1 MYKIY
6 CELRDKNEKKDAD
19 VAKATGITKS
29 TFSDWKSGRSTP
41 KQDKLQKIAEYFN
54 VSVDYLMTG
63 NNDTSINSSTSKFS
77 NKNSLTTKDEKDI
90 RKKVDDI
97 LSQLNNDEALMF
109 DGEPMND
116 ETKELPKMPSLWT
129 RSYFV
134 STAGNVCSETIKKY
148 VENQKKRY

>member
-63 NNDTSINSSTSKFS
+63 NTDTSINSSTSKFS
-77 NKNSLTTKDEKDI
+77 NKTSLTTKDEKDI
-90 RKKVDDI
+90 SKKVDDI

-116 ETKELPKMPSLWT
+116 ETKELLRASLENSV
-129 RSYFV
+129 RMAKI
-134 STAGNVCSETIKKY
+134 TAKKKFTPKKY
-148 VENQKKRY
+148 R

>member
-116 ETKELPKMPSLWT
+116 ETKELLRASLEN
-129 RSYFV
+129 SV
-134 STAGNVCSETIKKY
+134 QMAKITAKKKFTPKKY
-148 VENQKKRY
+148 RWQRWYTWST

>member
-116 ETKELPKMPSLWT
+116 ETKELLRASLEN
-129 RSYFV
+129 SV
-134 STAGNVCSETIKKY
+134 QMAKITAKKKFTPKKY
-148 VENQKKRY
+148 R